1 MFILYEARA
10 LHDHLR
16 LTNNVF
22 ETEKESQY
30 IYPKK
35 EIKKKQQKDGNAK
48 IKSPFWDKMYI
59 SRRFRWFLYFL
70 HTKKCL
76 PTYLP
81 ILKILET

>member
-1 MFILYEARA
+1 MTLSEVIFVGALRVKVNMLIIVFLSYISSVMFILYEARA

-35 EIKKKQQKDGNAK
+35 EIKKKQQKDGKAK
-48 IKSPFWDKMYI
+48 
-59 SRRFRWFLYFL
+59 
-70 HTKKCL
+70 KK
-76 PTYLP
+76 
-81 ILKILET
+81 

>member
-35 EIKKKQQKDGNAK
+35 EIKKKQQKDGKAK
-48 IKSPFWDKMYI
+48 
-59 SRRFRWFLYFL
+59 
-70 HTKKCL
+70 KK
-76 PTYLP
+76 
-81 ILKILET
+81 